1 MLAVHDVSIEWF
13 RYYQVRTSFHDEDN
27 DGIYD
32 SKLVLVL
39 PLV

>member
-13 RYYQVRTSFHDEDN
+13 RYYQVRTSFHDDDN
-27 DGIYD
+27 DGTYD
-32 SKLVLVL
+32 RKLVLVV